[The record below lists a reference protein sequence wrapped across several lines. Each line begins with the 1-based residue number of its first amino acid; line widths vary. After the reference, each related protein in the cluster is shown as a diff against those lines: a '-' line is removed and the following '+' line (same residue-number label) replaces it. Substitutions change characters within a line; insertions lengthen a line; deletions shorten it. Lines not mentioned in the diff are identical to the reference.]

1 MLTNFQRFR
10 LLRWALVL
18 CGATVLLTVAG
29 IAFGQSIYILKPG
42 TTNRDI
48 SDNDAKRPTVAGV
61 TYRVPWAVLNPRR
74 TSFDF
79 TEVQEGV
86 AQANRIRKPMKLIVQ
101 TGRGGASPKWIGGKW
116 MSDGAK
122 DAPVPWS
129 PELEA
134 AHAAFVQKL
143 GERFGKSGDIST
155 VHITGPTWPSAEMH
169 PMPGIE
175 RVQGYSDLKMV
186 NAWKDAIDAYDV
198 AFPGKFLALS
208 ISVQRPANR
217 YVEDVIAYAKAN
229 LGDRLILEHNS
240 LAAKT
245 DVTATHHVLLLRHRA
260 GGGRIGFEA
269 VCSAND
275 DPVRFGSKD
284 VNAGIRIGREA
295 GAQFID
301 VYPPDIKSV
310 K

>member
-1 MLTNFQRFR
+1 MTNFTRYP
-10 LLRWALVL
+10 LLR
-18 CGATVLLTVAG
+18 TLTLIMLGVVMGLAVR
-29 IAFGQSIYILKPG
+29 AANGQSIYILKPG
-42 TTNRDI
+42 VTSRDI

-86 AQANRIRKPMKLIVQ
+86 SQANRIRKPMKLIVQ

-143 GERFGKSGDIST
+143 GERFGRSGDIST

-175 RVQGYSDLKMV
+175 RVQGYSDLKML

-217 YVEDVIAYAKAN
+217 YVENVIAYARAH

-245 DVTATHHVLLLRHRA
+245 DVTAAHHVLLLRHKA
-260 GGGRIGFEA
+260 AGGRIGFEA
-269 VCSAND
+269 VCSAVD
-275 DPVRFGSKD
+275 DPVRFGSRD

-295 GAQFID
+295 GADFID
-301 VYPPDIKSV
+301 VYGPDIKGV

>member
-1 MLTNFQRFR
+1 MTNFQRHPRFR
-10 LLRWALVL
+10 NLTLIVL
-18 CGATVLLTVAG
+18 GVVIGLAVRA
-29 IAFGQSIYILKPG
+29 ANGQSLYVLKPG
-42 TTNRDI
+42 STNRDI
-48 SDNDAKRPTVAGV
+48 SDADAKRPNIAGV

-79 TEVQEGV
+79 TEVAEGV
-86 AQANRIRKPMKLIVQ
+86 NQAVRVGKPMKLIVQ
-101 TGRGGASPKWIGGKW
+101 TGRGGASPNWFGGKW
-116 MSDGAK
+116 MTDGSK
-122 DAPVPWS
+122 SAPVPWS
-129 PELEA
+129 PEFKL
-134 AHAAFVQKL
+134 AHAIFVQKL
-143 GERFGKSGDIST
+143 GERFGNSPAIACA
-155 VHITGPTWPSAEMH
+155 HITGPTWPSAEMH
-169 PMPGIE
+169 PMPNIE
-175 RVQGYSDLKMV
+175 RVQGYSDLKML

-217 YVEDVIAYAKAN
+217 YVENVIAYARAH

-245 DVTATHHVLLLRHRA
+245 DVTADHHVLLLRHKA
-260 GGGRIGFEA
+260 AGGRIGFEMICA
-269 VCSAND
+269 AAD
-275 DPVRFGSKD
+275 DHVRFGSRD

-301 VYPPDIKSV
+301 VYGPDIKGV